1 MADLI
6 KSGRRCHATG
16 KYKRAL
22 TFFTKAMRSCPCS
35 SGTKLDKCTCRNF
48 EKIASQGGS
57 IFKEAVE
64 ICPCNVGILLKRC
77 DDPHH
82 IQALDFRAASYEAL
96 GKLNQAI
103 KDAEWILE
111 LAPRLP
117 DGYLCLG
124 RIARQQKKDEY
135 AWKIY
140 TAGIEAMHD
149 SAVDSSPKLEF
160 ILCDAFPR
168 LEQLKI
174 GPNLPYLGPEPMA
187 VSPKRWER
195 LWPFLTVL
203 RFDTWTFGDGPEA
216 DRLAEMTR
224 STLRYLTCLNRG
236 NSLEHIQFNFPHQNG
251 RCFSSDDHDLLPDF
265 DVTEHSEYRNLK
277 SFNLRT
283 VCMPPDRVRTLLC
296 NAIETKKLTSFD
308 IVFPQGPPTA
318 GERVGDES
326 IRHLQGY
333 EWFRGTPTIHTLGCY
348 DFRFRPDAENDENLP
363 LPQFLASFPNLRT
376 LSVHS
381 EHYNKLEFASVVV
394 AIIKRTHLKTIYTP
408 SVDCEV
414 LGQRLRQVARDHGV
428 ELIDAD
434 RPDEWPIKL
443 SE

>member
-22 TFFTKAMRSCPCS
+22 TFFTKAMRSCSCS
-35 SGTKLDKCTCRNF
+35 SGAKLDKCTCRDF

-140 TAGIEAMHD
+140 TAGIEAMQD
-149 SAVDSSPKLEF
+149 SAVESSPKLE
-160 ILCDAFPR
+160 
-168 LEQLKI
+168 
-174 GPNLPYLGPEPMA
+174 
-187 VSPKRWER
+187 
-195 LWPFLTVL
+195 
-203 RFDTWTFGDGPEA
+203 
-216 DRLAEMTR
+216 
-224 STLRYLTCLNRG
+224 
-236 NSLEHIQFNFPHQNG
+236 
-251 RCFSSDDHDLLPDF
+251 
-265 DVTEHSEYRNLK
+265 
-277 SFNLRT
+277 
-283 VCMPPDRVRTLLC
+283 VR
-296 NAIETKKLTSFD
+296 
-308 IVFPQGPPTA
+308 P
-318 GERVGDES
+318 
-326 IRHLQGY
+326 
-333 EWFRGTPTIHTLGCY
+333 
-348 DFRFRPDAENDENLP
+348 
-363 LPQFLASFPNLRT
+363 
-376 LSVHS
+376 
-381 EHYNKLEFASVVV
+381 
-394 AIIKRTHLKTIYTP
+394 
-408 SVDCEV
+408 
-414 LGQRLRQVARDHGV
+414 
-428 ELIDAD
+428 
-434 RPDEWPIKL
+434 
-443 SE
+443 

>member
-1 MADLI
+1 MTQV
-6 KSGRRCHATG
+6 SQS
-16 KYKRAL
+16 AL
-22 TFFTKAMRSCPCS
+22 TLLLKLSPNLEALYAWPLPWGCFLPLDVNHWNRLRFVMMKALQNHFHKVPVDLPGGFPKTFLQNSANSLVHLHFEGIPQQWYNGITS
-35 SGTKLDKCTCRNF
+35 SIPRLHNLRILEMNHYGP
-48 EKIASQGGS
+48 S
-57 IFKEAVE
+57 
-64 ICPCNVGILLKRC
+64 VGI
-77 DDPHH
+77 P
-82 IQALDFRAASYEAL
+82 FR
-96 GKLNQAI
+96 I
-103 KDAEWILE
+103 
-111 LAPRLP
+111 
-117 DGYLCLG
+117 
-124 RIARQQKKDEY
+124 
-135 AWKIY
+135 
-140 TAGIEAMHD
+140 
-149 SAVDSSPKLEF
+149 F

-236 NSLEHIQFNFPHQNG
+236 NPLEHIQFNFPHQNG

-277 SFNLRT
+277 SFNLRM

-296 NAIETKKLTSFD
+296 NAIETKKMKLTSFD

-318 GERVGDES
+318 GEPIGGAS

-333 EWFRGTPTIHTLGCY
+333 EWFRGTSTIHTLGCY
-348 DFRFRPDAENDENLP
+348 DFRFRSGAENDEDLP

-376 LSVHS
+376 LSIHS

-414 LGQRLRQVARDHGV
+414 LGQQLRQVARDHGV
-428 ELIDAD
+428 ELIDGD